1 MSQYDFSYNCDS
13 LEDAFNAANRKGKM
27 KKKYLSHDYL
37 EAAQEYRE
45 IRTEL
50 NEILRK
56 KKAERTEEETTKV
69 DRLKI
74 AMKDNAQRQ
83 RILLQE
89 HLSKVSSKI
98 LSSSFRFSLTP
109 DLSQDPQKPLYTIGG
124 TAEEFFAM
132 QVLCRNVKKLF
143 NISMSSRHEILSQLK
158 MILREDK
165 SRYYIIRT
173 DVCHC
178 FESIPHDKLFE
189 YLEGNNLLDVKSKS
203 ILRGLIR
210 KEFESK
216 NLRPLVTTRNTG
228 IPRGCAISSLLSEFY
243 LSKVDDALKR
253 TLPGVVFISRSVD
266 DIIIVIHP
274 DLDDEHRWP
283 LDKYVKT
290 LTDIYCKYG
299 LTIHTPTD
307 GTNKCYTYDSMDT
320 KSLKFNLLGYTIQ
333 SIKGDKDKQ
342 GFFSLTENKKK
353 RIQERIEKTFKKFDS
368 LLTTV
373 SYDVAAHYLFDAL
386 HVLTCNIRLYN
397 AKHGVKVGIF
407 YSNSLLDNTE
417 DLKGLDMYLQHQYNL
432 ISLDDKPCA
441 VPAKLRRIGETL
453 KKQLGQV
460 SFVKGFAKP
469 PKRYKIKKNRLQ
481 MIKQSWA

>member
-1 MSQYDFSYNCDS
+1 
-13 LEDAFNAANRKGKM
+13 M

-50 NEILRK
+50 NVILRK

-69 DRLKI
+69 DQLKI

-143 NISMSSRHEILSQLK
+143 YISMSSRHEILSQLK
-158 MILREDK
+158 ILLREDK

-173 DVCHC
+173 DVYHC

-203 ILRGLIR
+203 LLRGLIQ
-210 KEFESK
+210 KEFEAK
-216 NLRPLVTTRNTG
+216 NLRPLVPTKKTG

-243 LSKVDDALKR
+243 LSKIDEVLR
-253 TLPGVVFISRSVD
+253 RELPGIVFLARYVD
-266 DIIIVIHP
+266 DIIIVVHP
-274 DLDDEHRWP
+274 DLDDEHWWS
-283 LDKYVKT
+283 LDDYIKALNEAYHRH
-290 LTDIYCKYG
+290 G
-299 LTIHTPTD
+299 LRIHTPTD
-307 GTNKCYTYDSMDT
+307 GTNKCYTYDSKDT
-320 KSLKFNLLGYTIQ
+320 KNLKFDLLGYTIQ
-333 SIKGDKDKQ
+333 SFKGDKDKQ
-342 GFFSLTENKKK
+342 GFFSLSNNKKQ
-353 RIQERIEKTFKKFDS
+353 RIRDRITKTFQEFDG
-368 LLTTV
+368 LLNTV
-373 SYDVAAHYLFDAL
+373 RYDVAAHYLFDAL
-386 HVLTCNIRLYN
+386 HVLTCNINLYN
-397 AKHGVKVGIF
+397 AKRGVKVGIF
-407 YSNSLLDNTE
+407 YSNQLLDNTK
-417 DLKGLDMYLQHQYNL
+417 DLEGLDKYLQYKCSQ
-432 ISLDDKPCA
+432 ISLGGKACVD
-441 VPAKLRRIGETL
+441 PAKQPQIEAKL
-453 KKQLGQV
+453 KKQLKQA
-460 SFVKGFAKP
+460 SFVNGFAMP
-469 PKRYKIKKNRLQ
+469 HKRYKIKKNRLQ
-481 MIKQSWA
+481 MIKQSWV